1 MISVKNVNL
10 KKENPPGNKISQNC
24 VELIGMEK
32 TVTDLISERL
42 NHLKAL
48 LSLNND
54 GFEGKLIRRHT
65 NLIIGK

>member
-1 MISVKNVNL
+1 M
-10 KKENPPGNKISQNC
+10 
-24 VELIGMEK
+24 ELIGMEK